1 MDKSVLMKENFLS
14 SDLKDTLI
22 SAYQEYFAYFLHILH
37 DGDLVKLKCSS
48 FTTYLTNKD
57 LDNYFA

>member
-1 MDKSVLMKENFLS
+1 MKTSLS

-48 FTTYLTNKD
+48 FTTYLTTKD